1 MNTLTLTHTSAALGR
16 IGAARPALRT
26 LARRAAPFLAIVA
39 VVAVMAAPVYA
50 QSGGQVGEPST
61 QPIDTVLT
69 KLRNFFITILL
80 PIGGAIAIGWAVV
93 MAWQGGREGVGNV
106 IKVVGM
112 TLLGLAAVGVIE
124 LLKAWADGRSR

>member
-1 MNTLTLTHTSAALGR
+1 MNTLTLTHALGR
-16 IGAARPALRT
+16 VGAARPTLRI
-26 LARRAAPFLAIVA
+26 LARRAAPVLAMVA
-39 VVAVMAAPVYA
+39 VVAILASPVYA

-61 QPIDTVLT
+61 QPIDAILT
-69 KLRNFFITILL
+69 RLRNFFITLLL

-106 IKVVGM
+106 VKVVGM

-124 LLKAWADGRSR
+124 LLKAWADNRAR